1 MKIYFLSVF
10 SVTSQH
16 KTLNDNIKLD
26 HTSIDRKHKT
36 ETDLSVGES
45 KPLLDN
51 SAQKHKLSV
60 KPKKRHA
67 SSAHR
72 SISEK
77 KFTPK
82 PGER

>member
-1 MKIYFLSVF
+1 MFYVTIQTHEKHLNQIDTF
-10 SVTSQH
+10 SKQIADPE
-16 KTLNDNIKLD
+16 LNI
-26 HTSIDRKHKT
+26 
-36 ETDLSVGES
+36 GES
-45 KPLLDN
+45 ALLDN

-60 KPKKRHA
+60 KPKKRHS

-72 SISEK
+72 NISAK